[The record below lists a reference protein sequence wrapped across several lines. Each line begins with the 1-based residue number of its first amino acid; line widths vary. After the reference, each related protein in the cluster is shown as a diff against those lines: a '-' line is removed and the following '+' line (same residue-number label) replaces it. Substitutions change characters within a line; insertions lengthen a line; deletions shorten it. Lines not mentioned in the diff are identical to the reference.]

1 MIFVLSFFL
10 ISCQSAIYEPPVLND
25 NTFEKKLKDSPVNFV
40 MVSRQ
45 NVSFCQEIL
54 PKFRA
59 VAELLKDKC
68 QFVILDENE
77 SNEMKRKYG
86 FFAFP
91 SFFVF
96 RYANYSAEY
105 KGERDAQ
112 SFLRYLKRITG
123 DLVIEL
129 ESARDVSDYL
139 EEIDSAVIFAADDMN
154 DSNNQNYLSIFKK
167 VAENLTDLIPFAIA
181 TSSDAVQQLS
191 FEELPAIRLYRN
203 QDRQVLDFPIA
214 FGLKQLDLQNWI
226 RSNLIPRYSARNAV
240 TFRDLALD
248 SRYSILSFVDT
259 SRKNSL
265 DSMHNAMNQLVT
277 EFGNNFT
284 YVYSDIFD
292 VGTIVLQL
300 GFTGTRDL
308 VFCIA
313 MLDGGEVTE
322 KYLFPEMKNPSP
334 SNVCKWV
341 RKFMNTTMKN
351 RQKRNQLISEEPVK
365 DQKGPFYKIVGTEFV
380 NATQDPKFDVVTLI
394 LSGNEKARKD
404 AMKLVETVSIEF
416 KKQKVRTVKFNYID
430 FELNGIPG
438 LTKESFKELPA
449 ILLFPATK
457 EKRPFLLPV
466 SVDIPQLMNLI
477 VGNAH
482 SRFRFKIPGKYDS
495 GTLEL

>member
-1 MIFVLSFFL
+1 MFFVLSFFL
-10 ISCQSAIYEPPVLND
+10 ICCQSAIYEPPVLND
-25 NTFEKKLKDSPVNFV
+25 KTFEPKLKESPVNFV

-68 QFVILDENE
+68 QFVILDETE
-77 SNEMKRKYG
+77 SIEMKRKYG

-105 KGERDAQ
+105 TGERDAQ
-112 SFLRYLKRITG
+112 SLLRYLKRILA
-123 DLVIEL
+123 DPVAEL
-129 ESARDVSDYL
+129 ESARDVSDFL
-139 EEIDSAVIFAADDMN
+139 EEIDSAVIFAADDIE
-154 DSNNQNYLSIFKK
+154 DSNIQNYLSTFKK
-167 VAENLTDLIPFAIA
+167 VAQNLTDLIQFAVA
-181 TSSDAVQQLS
+181 TSADAVQQLGL
-191 FEELPAIRLYRN
+191 EELPSIRLHRN

-214 FGLKQLDLQNWI
+214 FGLKEKDLQSWI
-226 RSNLIPRYSARNAV
+226 RSNLAPRYSARNAV

-265 DSMHNAMNQLVT
+265 DSMHNVMNQLVT
-277 EFGNNFT
+277 EFGSNFT

-322 KYLFPEMKNPSP
+322 KYLFPEMKSASP
-334 SNVCKWV
+334 DNVCKWV

-351 RQKRNQLISEEPVK
+351 RTSKYQLKSEAPVEN
-365 DQKGPFYKIVGTEFV
+365 QKGPFFKIVGTQFA
-380 NATQDPKFDVVTLI
+380 NATQDPKSDVVTLI
-394 LSGNEKARKD
+394 LSGSERARKE
-404 AMKLVETVSIEF
+404 AMKLVETVAVEF

-430 FELNGIPG
+430 FDLNSIPG
-438 LTKESFKELPA
+438 LSKESFKELPA

-477 VGNAH
+477 IGNSH